1 MENKNRTN
9 KKAALIALCI
19 SVGVLAVVT
28 AAALIYENIMNVKFD
43 ITGMIIA
50 DVIGFLIVF
59 AIVYHFE
66 KTPKE

>member
-9 KKAALIALCI
+9 KKAALISLCI
-19 SVGVLAVVT
+19 SVVVLAVVT

-50 DVIGFLIVF
+50 DVIGFLIIF

-66 KTPKE
+66 KPPKE